1 MKQAMRALHKKLD
14 LGTYA
19 HDKMV
24 TFTFKSEATTE
35 RQQSEPIQVPVPIM
49 YRFYHLGRAYDL
61 NQLKQLQP
69 TGRSVVSF
77 VPLQLL
83 IQELEQV
90 AQFVNDPVVQHYS
103 DLLVQS
109 FKQTRHDTDSML
121 HVSAP

>member
-1 MKQAMRALHKKLD
+1 MRALHKKLD

-19 HDKMV
+19 HDEMV

-90 AQFVNDPVVQHYS
+90 AKFVNDPVVQHYS